1 MAENIIK
8 KIKYGSDYFI
18 LQDGNALQ
26 LSGGTVTGPV
36 IFNDSVTIDE
46 ATIGDLIV
54 NGNLAATNNI
64 QANTI
69 NGVTVGS
76 SPKFTDT
83 VTTISTSGSG
93 NAITAITAS
102 NGVLTATKGT
112 TFLTSSDI
120 SGKID
125 TAGTGLSK
133 SGTTLNH
140 SNSVTAQTTQ
150 ALYPIKID
158 AQGHISAYGTAVT
171 SLPASDVY
179 SWAKASSKPT
189 YTASEVGAATSGHT
203 HTTSIATSTGTNQ
216 LTLAFGSKYSIT
228 AGGTSYIFTMPSLPL
243 YDGTVQ

>member
-1 MAENIIK
+1 MADSIIK
-8 KIKYGSDYFI
+8 KIKYGSNYFI
-18 LQDGNALQ
+18 LRDSNALQ
-26 LSGGTVTGPV
+26 LTGGTVTGPV
-36 IFNDSVTIDE
+36 TFNDTVSIDE
-46 ATIGDLIV
+46 ATVGDLVV

-83 VTTISTSGSG
+83 VTTVSTTGSG
-93 NAITAITAS
+93 NAVTAISAS
-102 NGVLTATKGT
+102 NGALTVTKGS

-179 SWAKASSKPT
+179 SWAKASTKPT

-203 HTTSIATSTGTNQ
+203 HTTSIAASTGTNQ
-216 LTLAFGSKYSIT
+216 LTLSFGSKYSIT
-228 AGGTSYIFTMPSLPL
+228 AGGTSYIFTMPSLPI